1 MITEIYSLEPT
12 DALYDPTVMEIHSAR
27 DLLLSQIRMI
37 LNTANGE
44 VLGDLNFGGSLE
56 DLLFE
61 FNYNESQIIS
71 KLNDQINTYCQPGPD
86 FTVTLSVK
94 FYQGSVRD
102 GAIIDVY
109 VNGVKSMGLF
119 AK

>member
-1 MITEIYSLEPT
+1 MITEIYSLDPN
-12 DALYDPTVMEIHSAR
+12 DALYDPNALEIYNNR
-27 DLLLSQIRMI
+27 DVLISQIRMI
-37 LNTANGE
+37 LNTDNGE

-61 FNYNESQIIS
+61 FNYNENQIIS
-71 KLNDQINTYCQPGPD
+71 RLQDQINGYCQPGPE

-94 FYQGSVRD
+94 FYQGTIRD
-102 GAIIDVY
+102 GCLIDVY
-109 VNGVKSMGLF
+109 IDGIKSLGIL